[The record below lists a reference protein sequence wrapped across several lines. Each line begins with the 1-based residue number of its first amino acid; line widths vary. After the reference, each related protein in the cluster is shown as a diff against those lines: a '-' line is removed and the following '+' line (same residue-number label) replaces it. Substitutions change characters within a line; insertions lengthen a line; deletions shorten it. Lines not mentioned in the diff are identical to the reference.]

1 MNSEV
6 VEDRR
11 ILDKAIL
18 LLVRPL
24 EVWVAKV
31 QNLDRLTKHVPE
43 DVCSLRDP

>member
-1 MNSEV
+1 MDNEV

-24 EVWVAKV
+24 EVWAAKV
-31 QNLDRLTKHVPE
+31 QHLDRLINHVPE
-43 DVCSLRDP
+43 AVC